1 MAHSAFDPAGSGGAV
16 GGIAVSCSPDVIEI
30 FGALDL
36 DFAFVD
42 LEHGGVSPFDADPLK
57 DLARAADLAGVELVV
72 RLPSGEPGAHPAR
85 IRKVLDTGVRNV
97 LVPRVESVDAAA
109 AAVDAARFRASDG
122 SPGSRGIGSSRA
134 SLWGGDLDAEFLSRE
149 DETAH
154 VGVMIE
160 NDRIV
165 DDLDD
170 LVALPGLDFVF
181 LGPGDLSHALGH
193 PLEFDHP
200 EVVDAVDEVEATVR
214 DADVCLGGVFVHD
227 AAEMLDRGYDL
238 TVLGSDYG
246 AVYGHLGAALSDLDR
261 PE

>member
-1 MAHSAFDPAGSGGAV
+1 MADSVFDPAGAGGAV
-16 GGIAVSCSPDVIEI
+16 GGIAVSCSPDVLEI
-30 FGALDL
+30 FGALGL

-42 LEHGGVSPFDADPLK
+42 LEHGGVSPFQAEPLK
-57 DLARAADLAGVELVV
+57 ELARAADLAGIELVV
-72 RLPSGEPGAHPAR
+72 RLPSGEPDAHPPR

-109 AAVDAARFRASDG
+109 AATEAARFSGSDG
-122 SPGSRGIGSSRA
+122 SPGERGIGSSRA
-134 SLWGGDLDAEFLSRE
+134 SRWGRDLDADFLAGE
-149 DETAH
+149 DRAVH

-160 NDRIV
+160 NERIV
-165 DDLDD
+165 DRLDD

-193 PLEFDHP
+193 PLDYDHP
-200 EVVDAVDEVEATVR
+200 DVVDAIAEVEATAR

-227 AAEMLDRGYDL
+227 PQEMLDRGYDL

-246 AVYGHLGAALSDLDR
+246 AVYEQLGADLSALDR
-261 PE
+261 PD